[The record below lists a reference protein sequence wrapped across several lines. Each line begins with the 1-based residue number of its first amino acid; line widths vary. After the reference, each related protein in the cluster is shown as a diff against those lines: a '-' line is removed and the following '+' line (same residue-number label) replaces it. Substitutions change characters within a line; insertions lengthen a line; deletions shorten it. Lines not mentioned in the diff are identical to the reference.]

1 MSELMSTTFMM
12 QVLPDGSY
20 SIGPRQLSESDIT
33 ARFEHCLA
41 GEDPER
47 RVRVVITL
55 KRLGAEGTW
64 KLLNTEVRPCSI
76 HRETCL

>member
-1 MSELMSTTFMM
+1 ML

-20 SIGPRQLSESDIT
+20 SIGPRQLSDSDAT

-41 GEDPER
+41 GEEPER

-55 KRLGAEGTW
+55 KRLGADNTW
-64 KLLNTEVRPCSI
+64 KLLKTEVQQCTTLFLS
-76 HRETCL
+76 L